1 MSQNDL
7 FPFKL
12 RLTLFN
18 LYGKAKVAT
27 NNKANMANI
36 LDILF
41 NLFFEICIKILFK
54 ILFKIFFNFYKIFVQ
69 IKLKNKILFLY
80 MFKILKI

>member
-1 MSQNDL
+1 MGIHRRFSCL
-7 FPFKL
+7 RRISWLKL

-18 LYGKAKVAT
+18 LYGKSKVAT

-41 NLFFEICIKILFK
+41 NLFFEFVLKFYLKFY
-54 ILFKIFFNFYKIFVQ
+54 LNFF
-69 IKLKNKILFLY
+69 
-80 MFKILKI
+80 